1 MKTKRIYVS
10 IGIQLDDD
18 RTIELPV
25 AFEVYGDRHAKMT
38 LPDEFKEL
46 TPNPAYK
53 GKPTPMERDPI
64 TRRYVLLNLDEM
76 YLDFDKII
84 EKLWQKYRNVKV
96 IR

>member
-1 MKTKRIYVS
+1 MMKTKRIYVS

-46 TPNPAYK
+46 TPNT
-53 GKPTPMERDPI
+53 KP
-64 TRRYVLLNLDEM
+64 LSS
-76 YLDFDKII
+76 
-84 EKLWQKYRNVKV
+84 
-96 IR
+96 